1 MISYATH
8 QNQERLIEAQ
18 RMPHKMHHVYELK
31 TPFVDEFIRKITLA
45 RNEIKKN
52 SVIGIVGEP
61 GSGKSYA
68 ALSFAEY
75 IQPNFSANEQIIYH
89 PVQLLKKIKEAR
101 ENRYKVLILD
111 EAHATINARTWHS
124 FINLA
129 TNMVLNTFRQLCR
142 LNLFIVSPTINE
154 VDVSVRRLLNYYFVV
169 ERTTNKYSIVY
180 PYEISFNYLN
190 LQQQE
195 PYLKSPYI
203 NVNGHILVVK
213 QFYVLEPSERI
224 INEYEN
230 TAIKFKQELLE
241 RKLKEIEESL
251 KSDINQNT
259 EEIITFLLNNHEIL
273 NKSFRITKSGTFK
286 INKQMM
292 KSLFKM
298 SDTEIIKFETLL
310 EQKLKELSML

>member
-1 MISYATH
+1 MINYATQ

-18 RMPHKMHHVYELK
+18 RMPYKMHHIYELN
-31 TPFVDEFIRKITLA
+31 TTLAEEFIRKITLA

-52 SVIGIVGEP
+52 TVIGIVGES

-75 IQPNFSANEQIIYH
+75 IEPDFSAKEQIIYH
-89 PVQLLKKIKEAR
+89 PAQLLQKIKEAR
-101 ENRYKVLILD
+101 EKRYRVLILD

-169 ERTTNKYSIVY
+169 NRTTHKYSIVY

-190 LQQQE
+190 IQQQE
-195 PYLKSPYI
+195 PFLKSPRI
-203 NVNGHILVVK
+203 NVNGQLLTVK
-213 QFYVLEPSERI
+213 QLYVLKPSEKTI
-224 INEYEN
+224 KEYEE

-241 RKLKEIEESL
+241 RKLQEIENNL
-251 KSDINQNT
+251 KNDIKQSD
-259 EEIITFLLNNHEIL
+259 EDIIAFLLNNHEIL
-273 NKSFRITKSGTFK
+273 NKSFKITKSGTFK

-292 KSLFKM
+292 KSLFRM
-298 SDTEIIKFETLL
+298 SDTEILKFETIF
-310 EQKLKELSML
+310 EQKLKELNLI